1 MESLSLENT
10 LWSSTVLASDT
21 VIGLVVYTGKETR
34 SVLNTSTPETKIGVL
49 DTEINRFT
57 IILCIFQLILGFSL
71 VVLGL
76 FKGIWW
82 LNYFRFLVL
91 VSAVIP
97 ISMSVNL
104 DVAKFVYAWLVAVDT
119 SIPGCVV
126 RNTTIP
132 EELGRISFLLSDKT
146 GTFTQN
152 GSSSLPCFPV
162 ANSSMQI

>member
-1 MESLSLENT
+1 MENT

-21 VIGLVVYTGKETR
+21 IIGLVMYTGKETR
-34 SVLNTSTPETKIGVL
+34 SVLNTSTPATKVGIL

-57 IILCIFQLILGFSL
+57 ILLCIFQLLLGFSL

-76 FKGIWW
+76 FKGVWW

-104 DVAKFVYAWLVAVDT
+104 DVAKFIYAWLVITDT
-119 SIPGCVV
+119 DIPGCVV

-132 EELGRISFLLSDKT
+132 EELGRMSFLLSDKT

-152 GSSSLPCFPV
+152 GNYNINFNLF
-162 ANSSMQI
+162 

>member
-1 MESLSLENT
+1 MENT

-21 VIGLVVYTGKETR
+21 VVGLVVYTGKETR
-34 SVLNTSTPETKIGVL
+34 SVLNTSIPETKQGVL
-49 DTEINRFT
+49 DSEINKFT
-57 IILCIFQLILGFSL
+57 IALCLFQIVLGFSL
-71 VVLGL
+71 VAMGV

-104 DVAKFVYAWLVAVDT
+104 DVAKFVYAWLVVVDED
-119 SIPGCVV
+119 IPGCVV

-152 GSSSLPCFPV
+152 GKK
-162 ANSSMQI
+162 M